1 VVTGAVPGAPLQNSQ
16 SAGPQVGSPIEHAFT
31 ERESRQ
37 MFTAAHLDATP
48 LIGIAGK
55 SPWATVG
62 RLFGPWQYSD
72 ENVCMLIIFSFSG
85 LALSLFA
92 VERFPSLVAMIA
104 ACP

>member
-1 VVTGAVPGAPLQNSQ
+1 MLA
-16 SAGPQVGSPIEHAFT
+16 
-31 ERESRQ
+31 
-37 MFTAAHLDATP
+37 AAHLDAMP

-62 RLFGPWQYSD
+62 RLFEPWQYKD
-72 ENVCMLIIFSFSG
+72 ESVCMLIIFSFSG

-92 VERFPSLVAMIA
+92 IERFPSLVALIA

>member
-1 VVTGAVPGAPLQNSQ
+1 MLAAV
-16 SAGPQVGSPIEHAFT
+16 
-31 ERESRQ
+31 
-37 MFTAAHLDATP
+37 HLDAMP

-62 RLFGPWQYSD
+62 RLFGPWQYKD

-92 VERFPSLVAMIA
+92 VERCPSLVAGIA

>member
-1 VVTGAVPGAPLQNSQ
+1 
-16 SAGPQVGSPIEHAFT
+16 
-31 ERESRQ
+31 
-37 MFTAAHLDATP
+37 MP
-48 LIGIAGK
+48 LIGIVGK

-72 ENVCMLIIFSFSG
+72 EDVRILIVFSFSG

-92 VERFPSLVAMIA
+92 IERFPSLVAVIA